1 MCRRY
6 WAKKEMT
13 RGPNK
18 VILSQDDLIFIL
30 KKDMNKGSKVR
41 DMFKVKDTGENEEI
55 DKVRVKE
62 RQNIKKT
69 DREREKCIHPFT

>member
-55 DKVRVKE
+55 NKVRVKE
-62 RQNIKKT
+62 KRNKN
-69 DREREKCIHPFT
+69 DRERERETCIHPFT